1 MAIVINGSGTV
12 TGLAV
17 GGLPDGTVDAGT
29 LATNSVD
36 SAELIDGAIDD
47 SHFATGARG
56 LKEVDQ
62 WRLTTDFT
70 GNAAPIASNL
80 ERVDS
85 DGFGKIG
92 TGMSESSG
100 IFTFPS
106 TGVWK
111 IEFIIATLYGGDNR
125 YSLIKIH
132 TTLDNSSYDTASSAY
147 IGINNVSNNWYG
159 NGVVSFIFDVTDVS
173 THKCKF
179 TVTHEESGTT
189 VRGNSDNNE
198 THMTFIRLG
207 DT

>member
-36 SAELIDGAIDD
+36 SAELVDGAVDD

-70 GNAAPIASNL
+70 GDATPIASNL

-100 IFTFPS
+100 VFTFPS

-111 IEFIIATLYGGDNR
+111 IEFIMSTLYEGDNR
-125 YSLIKIH
+125 YSIMGIQ
-132 TTLDNSSYDTASSAY
+132 TCLDGSSYGPAAGQYVS
-147 IGINNVSNNWYG
+147 INNVSNNWYG
-159 NGVVSFIFDVTDVS
+159 NGAISFIFDVTDVS
-173 THKCKF
+173 THKCQFK
-179 TVTHEESGTT
+179 VTHAESGTK

-198 THMTFIRLG
+198 THMTFMRLG